1 VLGQQVSGPIRE
13 IKTAWYSAL
22 REAGIQGFRFHD
34 LRHSFGTM
42 AADGGAHPKDIKA
55 ILGHADIHTTMRYVH
70 ATDEGKR
77 KAVEAAAK
85 ARRTNQSASHMPQK
99 TKAS

>member
-1 VLGQQVSGPIRE
+1 
-13 IKTAWYSAL
+13 
-22 REAGIQGFRFHD
+22 
-34 LRHSFGTM
+34 M

-85 ARRTNQSASHMPQK
+85 AKRTKSICLTYPSHNK
-99 TKAS
+99 SLVTRLSVSY